1 MIRNQLVEKCA
12 FRGLRVKLL
21 QQEGLTLEHAL
32 TVARIFEVA
41 QAKLKVLSAALQGE
55 KYVYV
60 DYARWYSGACNRKKR
75 KKAGAEQQTDKRKT
89 KDAGKPVCV
98 VNESNSDA
106 DEFVY
111 LVDVEGKETA
121 KVNGQKLKMIIDTG
135 TTFGVNSGLRRLQSG
150 AQGGGMHA
158 TSDVNAP

>member
-1 MIRNQLVEKCA
+1 MIRDQLVEKCA

-60 DYARWYSGACNRKKR
+60 DYARRYSGACNRKSKQNASNQSKTTVKTETSSEIACCHCRMSTHTQDECRAMNTKCLYCKTIR
-75 KKAGAEQQTDKRKT
+75 KK
-89 KDAGKPVCV
+89 
-98 VNESNSDA
+98 
-106 DEFVY
+106 
-111 LVDVEGKETA
+111 EGW
-121 KVNGQKLKMIIDTG
+121 
-135 TTFGVNSGLRRLQSG
+135 S
-150 AQGGGMHA
+150 
-158 TSDVNAP
+158 